1 MSIISHNGNEKQVI
15 DMSDDRINERA
26 EDALLKCLGQV
37 PFATVEPIPELDP
50 ISDKR
55 PDLQYML
62 RAPDYDQL
70 LVIEI
75 KSTGQ
80 PKPVRD
86 GVNQVLRY
94 KELYPDSYGVIV
106 APYISTR
113 SASICLKEEVGY
125 LDFAGNC
132 FLSFQQVYI
141 RMEGQPNPYGQERSL
156 RSLYAPKASRILRV
170 LLANPIEKIWKVK
183 ELCKESN
190 VSIGLVSNVKKLLDE
205 REWIEDYDVGFS
217 LSDPGALLREW
228 SDNYSYRNNRVR
240 DFYSLKKISEIE
252 SQIAEACSES
262 DIEYALTGFSGAAR
276 MAPAVRYQRVMSYVG
291 EGIDRLSRR
300 LELKEVGSGANIS
313 LLDPYDEG
321 VLYGCEEVDGIL
333 VASPIQV
340 YLDLK
345 GFRGRGEEA
354 AEALLEQVIIP
365 KW

>member
-1 MSIISHNGNEKQVI
+1 
-15 DMSDDRINERA
+15 MSDDRINERA

-141 RMEGQPNPYGQERSL
+141 RMEG
-156 RSLYAPKASRILRV
+156 
-170 LLANPIEKIWKVK
+170 
-183 ELCKESN
+183 
-190 VSIGLVSNVKKLLDE
+190 
-205 REWIEDYDVGFS
+205 
-217 LSDPGALLREW
+217 
-228 SDNYSYRNNRVR
+228 
-240 DFYSLKKISEIE
+240 
-252 SQIAEACSES
+252 
-262 DIEYALTGFSGAAR
+262 
-276 MAPAVRYQRVMSYVG
+276 
-291 EGIDRLSRR
+291 
-300 LELKEVGSGANIS
+300 
-313 LLDPYDEG
+313 
-321 VLYGCEEVDGIL
+321 
-333 VASPIQV
+333 
-340 YLDLK
+340 
-345 GFRGRGEEA
+345 
-354 AEALLEQVIIP
+354 
-365 KW
+365 

>member
-1 MSIISHNGNEKQVI
+1 MG
-15 DMSDDRINERA
+15 DDRMNKRA
-26 EDALLKCLGQV
+26 EEALMKCLGQV

-50 ISDKR
+50 ISGKR
-55 PDLQYML
+55 PDLQYKL
-62 RAPDYDQL
+62 RAPEFDQL
-70 LVIEI
+70 LLIEI

-80 PKPVRD
+80 PKPVRE
-86 GVNQVLRY
+86 GVNQILRY
-94 KELYPDSYGVIV
+94 KKLNPDSYGVIV

-113 SASICLKEEVGY
+113 SASICLKEGVGY

-141 RMEGQPNPYGQERSL
+141 SKEGQPNPFGQERSL

-183 ELCKESN
+183 ELCKESD

-205 REWIEDYDVGFS
+205 REWIEDHKVGFS

-228 SDNYSYRNNRVR
+228 SENYSYRKNRIR
-240 DFYSLKKISEIE
+240 DFYSLQGISEIE
-252 SQIAEACSES
+252 SQIAEACSEA
-262 DIEYALTGFSGAAR
+262 DVEYALTGFSGAAR

-300 LELKEVGSGANIS
+300 LELKKVGSGANIS
-313 LLDPYDEG
+313 LLEPYDEG
-321 VLYGCEEVDGIL
+321 VLYGSKEVDGIL

-340 YLDLK
+340 YLDIK

-354 AEALLEQVIIP
+354 AEALLEQVIMP